1 MEQDKTDLKM
11 FKKLRTKVKKLRQL
25 PQPVQRTPE
34 WFAARNT
41 RVTASEVSCCLLNIE
56 PVCKPYVED
65 FDIQGFKYDGKS
77 CSHYDTRD
85 EYIIKKC
92 KSFFG
97 ENVFRD
103 SVFTLWGKK
112 YEEIATR
119 LYRQYYQTEV
129 IEFGL
134 LPHTRLKWLGASP
147 DGITPDGIM
156 LEIKCPY
163 KRKING
169 IVPMHYWQQM
179 QIQLESTDLEMC
191 HYLECE
197 IKELETENDFINLEL
212 QQLKENQFQQKG
224 ILINNLNEADN
235 SESKYIYPPD
245 NLISETDF
253 IDWKNETISN
263 LQTQDTNFQP
273 IYYFI
278 HNWNIINVKRNR
290 QWFSNVKDDIKKTWI
305 LFRKLQD
312 NPEDFKKYQESIYI
326 LQNKKYIDLYNN
338 TECVISDNDSIFI
351 LEDTVNNDNN
361 NENESENKDQ
371 NTSSETLCLID

>member
-1 MEQDKTDLKM
+1 MSNESEIDKIKI
-11 FKKLRTKVKKLRQL
+11 KKLRNKVKALRKL
-25 PQPVQRTPE
+25 PQPVQRSPE
-34 WFAARNT
+34 WFTARNT
-41 RVTASEVSCCLLNIE
+41 RVTASEVASCLLNIE

-65 FDIQGFKYDGKS
+65 FNIQGFKYDGKS

-92 KSFFG
+92 KAFFG
-97 ENVFRD
+97 ENVFKD

-119 LYRQYYQTEV
+119 LYRQYYKTEV

-134 LPHTRLKWLGASP
+134 LPHPRLKWLGASP

-179 QIQLESTDLEMC
+179 QIQLITTDLEMC

-197 IKELETENDFINLEL
+197 IKELETEQDFLEL
-212 QQLKENQFQQKG
+212 QLQQLDLNKFQQKG
-224 ILINNLNEADN
+224 ILINKIDEIDN
-235 SESKYIYPPD
+235 SETKYIYPPD
-245 NLISETDF
+245 DLITDKQF
-253 IDWKNETISN
+253 IDWRNTIISN
-263 LQTQDTNFQP
+263 LQQDNINAKP

-278 HNWNIINVKRNR
+278 HNWNVINVKRNDK
-290 QWFSNVKDDIKKTWI
+290 WFLNVKDDIKKTWA
-305 LFRKLQD
+305 LFRQLQD
-312 NPEDFKKYQESIYI
+312 NPEDFKKYQESIYLI
-326 LQNKKYIDLYNN
+326 KNKNFINLYNN
-338 TECVISDNDSIFI
+338 TECIISDNDSTFV
-351 LEDTVNNDNN
+351 LESNSSCNIDSPSDNN
-361 NENESENKDQ
+361 TQ
-371 NTSSETLCLID
+371 NNQCETICLID

>member
-1 MEQDKTDLKM
+1 MSNESEIDKIKI
-11 FKKLRTKVKKLRQL
+11 KKLRNKVKALRKL
-25 PQPVQRTPE
+25 PQPVQRSPE
-34 WFAARNT
+34 WFTARNT
-41 RVTASEVSCCLLNIE
+41 RVTASEVASCLLNIE

-65 FDIQGFKYDGKS
+65 FNIQGFKYDGKS

-92 KSFFG
+92 KAFFG
-97 ENVFRD
+97 ENVFKD

-119 LYRQYYQTEV
+119 LYRQYYKTEV

-134 LPHTRLKWLGASP
+134 LPHPRLKWLGASP

-179 QIQLESTDLEMC
+179 QIQLITTDLEMC

-197 IKELETENDFINLEL
+197 IKELETEQDFLEL
-212 QQLKENQFQQKG
+212 QLQQLDLNKFQQKG
-224 ILINNLNEADN
+224 ILINKIDEIDN
-235 SESKYIYPPD
+235 SETKYIYPPD
-245 NLISETDF
+245 DLITDKQF
-253 IDWKNETISN
+253 IDWRNTIISN
-263 LQTQDTNFQP
+263 LQQDNINAKP

-278 HNWNIINVKRNR
+278 HNWNVINVKRNDK
-290 QWFSNVKDDIKKTWI
+290 WFLNVKDDIKKTWA
-305 LFRKLQD
+305 LFRQLQD
-312 NPEDFKKYQESIYI
+312 NPEDFKKYQESIYLI
-326 LQNKKYIDLYNN
+326 KNKNFIDLYNN
-338 TECVISDNDSIFI
+338 TECIISDNDSTFV
-351 LEDTVNNDNN
+351 LESNSSCNIDSPSDNN
-361 NENESENKDQ
+361 TQ
-371 NTSSETLCLID
+371 NNQCETICLID

>member
-1 MEQDKTDLKM
+1 MSSESEIDKIKI
-11 FKKLRTKVKKLRQL
+11 KKLRNKVKALRKLQ
-25 PQPVQRTPE
+25 QPVQRSPE

-41 RVTASEVSCCLLNIE
+41 RVTASEVASCLLNIE

-97 ENVFRD
+97 ENVFKD

-119 LYRQYYQTEV
+119 LYRQYYKTEV

-134 LPHTRLKWLGASP
+134 LPHPRLKWLGASP

-169 IVPMHYWQQM
+169 IVPFHYWQQM
-179 QIQLESTDLEMC
+179 QIQLHVTDLEMC

-197 IKELETENDFINLEL
+197 IKELETEKEFLEL
-212 QQLKENQFQQKG
+212 KLEEFSDNQFQQKG
-224 ILINNLNEADN
+224 ILINKIDELNN
-235 SESKYIYPPD
+235 SETKYIYPPD
-245 NLISETDF
+245 DLITEDDF
-253 IDWKNETISN
+253 INWRDETISN
-263 LQTQDTNFQP
+263 LNVKAKP

-278 HNWNIINVKRNR
+278 HKWGVINVKRNK
-290 QWFSNVKDDIKKTWI
+290 QWFLNVKDDIKKTWS

-312 NPEDFKKYQESIYI
+312 NPEDFEKYKQSIYLI
-326 LQNKKYIDLYNN
+326 QNKNFIDLYNN
-338 TECVISDNDSIFI
+338 TQCIISDKDSTFIYETSDNSDSSICKEENLISVENDK
-351 LEDTVNNDNN
+351 
-361 NENESENKDQ
+361 NE
-371 NTSSETLCLID
+371 TICLID

>member
-1 MEQDKTDLKM
+1 MSSESEIDKIKI
-11 FKKLRTKVKKLRQL
+11 KKLRNKVKALRKL
-25 PQPVQRTPE
+25 PQPVQRSPE

-41 RVTASEVSCCLLNIE
+41 RVTASEVASCLLNIE

-92 KSFFG
+92 KAFFG
-97 ENVFRD
+97 ENVFKD

-119 LYRQYYQTEV
+119 LYRQYYKTEV

-134 LPHTRLKWLGASP
+134 LPHPRLKWLGASP
-147 DGITPDGIM
+147 DGITPDGTM

-179 QIQLESTDLEMC
+179 QIQLITTDLETC

-197 IKELETENDFINLEL
+197 IKELETEQDFLEL
-212 QQLKENQFQQKG
+212 QLQQLDLNKFQQKG
-224 ILINNLNEADN
+224 ILINKIDEIDN
-235 SESKYIYPPD
+235 SETKYIYPPD
-245 NLISETDF
+245 DLITDIQF
-253 IDWKNETISN
+253 IEWKNKIISN
-263 LQTQDTNFQP
+263 LQKNNVNAKP

-278 HNWNIINVKRNR
+278 HNWNVINVKRNDK
-290 QWFSNVKDDIKKTWI
+290 WFLNVKDDIKKTWT

-312 NPEDFKKYQESIYI
+312 NPEDFEKYKESIYLI
-326 LQNKKYIDLYNN
+326 KNKNFIDLYNN
-338 TECVISDNDSIFI
+338 TECIISDNDSTFI
-351 LEDTVNNDNN
+351 LESSSCNTDSTIDDNN
-361 NENESENKDQ
+361 K
-371 NTSSETLCLID
+371 NTQSETICLID

>member
-1 MEQDKTDLKM
+1 MSSESEIDKIKI
-11 FKKLRTKVKKLRQL
+11 KKLRNKVKALRKL
-25 PQPVQRTPE
+25 PQPIQRSPE

-41 RVTASEVSCCLLNIE
+41 RVTASEVASCLLNIE

-92 KSFFG
+92 KAFFG
-97 ENVFRD
+97 ENVFKD

-119 LYRQYYQTEV
+119 LYRQYYKTEV

-134 LPHTRLKWLGASP
+134 LPHPRLKWLGASP
-147 DGITPDGIM
+147 DGITPDGTM

-179 QIQLESTDLEMC
+179 QIQLITTDLETC

-197 IKELETENDFINLEL
+197 IKELETEQDFLEL
-212 QQLKENQFQQKG
+212 QLQQLDLNKFQQKG
-224 ILINNLNEADN
+224 ILINKIDEIDN
-235 SESKYIYPPD
+235 SETKYIYPPD
-245 NLISETDF
+245 NLITDIQF
-253 IDWKNETISN
+253 IEWKNKIISN
-263 LQTQDTNFQP
+263 LQQDNVNAKP

-278 HNWNIINVKRNR
+278 HNWNVINVKRNDK
-290 QWFSNVKDDIKKTWI
+290 WFLNVKDDIKKTWT

-312 NPEDFKKYQESIYI
+312 NPEDFEKYKESIYLI
-326 LQNKKYIDLYNN
+326 KNKNFIDLYNN
-338 TECVISDNDSIFI
+338 TECIISDNDSTFM
-351 LEDTVNNDNN
+351 LESSSCNTDSTIDDNN
-361 NENESENKDQ
+361 K
-371 NTSSETLCLID
+371 NTQSETICLID